1 MSKHSL
7 TNIYV
12 SCSLPDYDE
21 ELRNLVESLQVHRH
35 SQSCRRKTGCR
46 FKYPKPPSA
55 STLISHEPQD
65 NCRQELDFAVKILT
79 AVKQV
84 LQNKNILED
93 VTLNEVLTMANVTL
107 EHYTK
112 ALSISKCGQSI
123 ILKRQPSEK
132 NVNCYSSAVLR
143 AWQANMDIQYVIN
156 AYACVMYIASYV
168 LKAEKGMGELL
179 KQAAK
184 ELHHGNTMQQL
195 NKLGSVFLTNR
206 EVSAQEAVYRVLSMP
221 LRRCSRSTIF
231 LNTNDKNSRDSL
243 ILPFAQLQKLDD
255 DDENVYC
262 KNIIDRYV
270 ARPQKLEDMS
280 LAEFAANYTYKQ
292 ESINDVAQCEDDI
305 SGGSD
310 TELGYNN
317 DLSCENIITLQNG
330 LGCMRKRKKKAVIRW
345 QNFNL
350 EKEPEKHFRSRIMLF
365 LPWRQEDKLHGKFKS
380 YTERYNEEID
390 KIKKVEDLFIHHEEE
405 INDAFEQLHTVGPP
419 QDAWDNLAPGT
430 EESQQ
435 AAQEEGITN
444 EHYIAEEDIQ
454 AHIDQIV
461 NEWQQ
466 SKNDGLNLKY
476 TKEARKELLTNVK
489 YNKYMQQL
497 NEEQKTIVMYH
508 TKWCKDTVLALKQN
522 KPIKPYCL
530 FLSRPGGVGKSHVVK
545 LIHTDT
551 VKLLQC
557 AQQITAEDIPILLT
571 ASTGVAAHNID
582 GMTIHSAFLLN
593 DRKSNYSTFYGL
605 AADTLNTL
613 QIYLEQ
619 LMVLII
625 NEISMVGAETLYKI
639 HMRLQEIK
647 GLNYSDTRFGNVTI
661 IAVGDLYQLPP
672 LKDKKIYDTP
682 GTGYDPNPICLH
694 GSLWKENFNF
704 HELKHIVRQKDQQF
718 AQLLNRICKAQL
730 TENDEAI
737 LKQRVT
743 TLDDPKH
750 FTDALHVYGTNQ
762 QTDQYNSIMLQKLTT
777 CKHIIKSSDIRKDR
791 NTCQVELSLEG

>member
-1 MSKHSL
+1 M
-7 TNIYV
+7 
-12 SCSLPDYDE
+12 
-21 ELRNLVESLQVHRH
+21 
-35 SQSCRRKTGCR
+35 
-46 FKYPKPPSA
+46 
-55 STLISHEPQD
+55 
-65 NCRQELDFAVKILT
+65 
-79 AVKQV
+79 
-84 LQNKNILED
+84 
-93 VTLNEVLTMANVTL
+93 
-107 EHYTK
+107 
-112 ALSISKCGQSI
+112 
-123 ILKRQPSEK
+123 
-132 NVNCYSSAVLR
+132 
-143 AWQANMDIQYVIN
+143 
-156 AYACVMYIASYV
+156 
-168 LKAEKGMGELL
+168 
-179 KQAAK
+179 
-184 ELHHGNTMQQL
+184 
-195 NKLGSVFLTNR
+195 
-206 EVSAQEAVYRVLSMP
+206 
-221 LRRCSRSTIF
+221 
-231 LNTNDKNSRDSL
+231 L

-317 DLSCENIITLQNG
+317 DLSRENIITLQNG
-330 LGCMRKRKKKAVIRW
+330 LGCMRKRKKKAVMRW
-345 QNFNL
+345 HNFNL
-350 EKEPEKHFRSRIMLF
+350 EKEPEKHFRSWIMLF

-444 EHYIAEEDIQ
+444 ERYIAEEDIQ

-476 TKEARKELLTNVK
+476 TKEARKELLTNIK

-508 TKWCKDTVLALKQN
+508 RKWCKDTVLALKQN

-530 FLSRPGGVGKSHVVK
+530 FLSGPGGVGKSHVVK

-605 AADTLNTL
+605 AVDTLNTL

-639 HMRLQEIK
+639 HM
-647 GLNYSDTRFGNVTI
+647 
-661 IAVGDLYQLPP
+661 
-672 LKDKKIYDTP
+672 
-682 GTGYDPNPICLH
+682 
-694 GSLWKENFNF
+694 
-704 HELKHIVRQKDQQF
+704 
-718 AQLLNRICKAQL
+718 
-730 TENDEAI
+730 
-737 LKQRVT
+737 
-743 TLDDPKH
+743 
-750 FTDALHVYGTNQ
+750 
-762 QTDQYNSIMLQKLTT
+762 
-777 CKHIIKSSDIRKDR
+777 
-791 NTCQVELSLEG
+791 